1 MYLIK
6 IIIIDSPNATYKQ
19 IVVTLKWNAYAIA

>member
-6 IIIIDSPNATYKQ
+6 IVIGDSPNANYKQ
-19 IVVTLKWNAYAIA
+19 IVVTLEWNVYAIA